1 MFRQLWK
8 LFKRRSKSS
17 GDDWSHHPDIS
28 MLIQQAQQAKIRKR
42 LNDNL
47 ELLAHFGGPSF
58 DVAVRRF
65 KVAGKVPAALV
76 RLDGLVD
83 SKTVEE
89 ILQSL
94 MLDSRLVGE
103 PEGGAAIEEVA
114 MERLLTVTEVRQAND
129 INDMFTALSIGDAV
143 LLFDGV
149 AQALLCDAKG
159 FQTRSIV
166 EPDAEKVLR
175 GPREGFI
182 ESLRTNTSLIRRRI
196 RIPHLWI
203 ESLTIGELTRTEVAF
218 AYIKGL
224 AREKLVR
231 EVRERLKRIKTD
243 SILGSGYLEGFIMDD
258 PLSLFPLVART
269 ERPDRAAAAL
279 LEGRVV
285 ILVDGSPHVLIVPV
299 ELSMELQSPDD
310 YYENSLAGT
319 FIRVLRY
326 LSLLLSLLLPG
337 SYVAIINFHHE
348 LLPTGLLLR
357 ITATR
362 EGVPFPVVVEV
373 LLLDTL
379 FEILREAGVRLPAA
393 IGPAISIVGALILG
407 DAAIRAGLVSPAVV
421 IVIALTAIASF
432 TAPAFSLGISI
443 RILRFVFTIA
453 GGGLG
458 LFGVQFVLLVT
469 VVFLCS
475 LRSFGVPYL
484 TPIAPLI
491 WTDLKDAVL
500 RIWWGGMRQRPKLLG
515 AREPGRMDQGQTPYG
530 GKDPGEGG
538 GEQ

>member
-17 GDDWSHHPDIS
+17 GDDWTRHPDIS
-28 MLIQQAQQAKIRKR
+28 MLIKQAQQAKIGRR
-42 LNDNL
+42 LDENL
-47 ELLAHFGGPSF
+47 RLLARFGGPSF

-103 PEGGAAIEEVA
+103 PERGAAIEEVA

-337 SYVAIINFHHE
+337 SYVAIINFHQE

>member
-1 MFRQLWK
+1 LR
-8 LFKRRSKSS
+8 
-17 GDDWSHHPDIS
+17 
-28 MLIQQAQQAKIRKR
+28 
-42 LNDNL
+42 
-47 ELLAHFGGPSF
+47 LLARFGGPSF

-103 PEGGAAIEEVA
+103 PERGAAIEEVA

-337 SYVAIINFHHE
+337 SYVAIINFHQE

>member
-17 GDDWSHHPDIS
+17 GDDWTRHPDIS
-28 MLIQQAQQAKIRKR
+28 MLIKQAQQAKIGRR
-42 LNDNL
+42 LDENL
-47 ELLAHFGGPSF
+47 RLLARFGGPSF

-103 PEGGAAIEEVA
+103 PERGAAIEEVA

-337 SYVAIINFHHE
+337 SYVAIINFHQE

-491 WTDLKDAVL
+491 WQDLKDAVL

>member
-17 GDDWSHHPDIS
+17 GDDWSRHPDIS
-28 MLIQQAQQAKIRKR
+28 MLIKQAQQAKIGRR
-42 LNDNL
+42 LDENL
-47 ELLAHFGGPSF
+47 RLLAHFGGPSF

-103 PEGGAAIEEVA
+103 PERGAAIEEVA
-114 MERLLTVTEVRQAND
+114 MERLLTVTEVRQASD
-129 INDMFTALSIGDAV
+129 INAMFTALSIGDAV

-337 SYVAIINFHHE
+337 SYVAIINFHQE